1 MLDVSAQV
9 VHLRRRETL
18 EQTARR
24 LADGPAVPDAERA
37 AVLDVIAVE
46 QDADARRSADR
57 AGT

>member
-1 MLDVSAQV
+1 M
-9 VHLRRRETL
+9 HLRRRETL